1 MKKFLSKGFILLIM
15 IGLLVACGTNNQ
27 DQSSTDSE
35 SNSDKKILKMA
46 TSADFAPFVSY
57 NPDGEMA
64 GFDIELAG
72 MIADELGYKLEIE
85 DMKFDGLVGALQAKR
100 VDMVMAGMSADEDRK
115 LNVDFSTE
123 YNESS
128 EMLIST
134 KESPIEELESLTGK
148 KVGVQLGSIQEEGA
162 ERLGEQYD
170 FEVKKIDD
178 GPMLIQELTSNR
190 IDVAYMDKDVAL
202 GYVEEQGLYGFDD
215 PTSSSPGMAVA
226 FPKGSDL
233 VEDVNKALEIL
244 EENGE
249 LQALKDKWLTED
261 AE

>member
-100 VDMVMAGMSADEDRK
+100 VDMVMAGISADEDRK
-115 LNVDFSTE
+115 QNVDFSTE

-128 EMLIST
+128 E
-134 KESPIEELESLTGK
+134 
-148 KVGVQLGSIQEEGA
+148 
-162 ERLGEQYD
+162 
-170 FEVKKIDD
+170 
-178 GPMLIQELTSNR
+178 
-190 IDVAYMDKDVAL
+190 
-202 GYVEEQGLYGFDD
+202 
-215 PTSSSPGMAVA
+215 
-226 FPKGSDL
+226 
-233 VEDVNKALEIL
+233 
-244 EENGE
+244 
-249 LQALKDKWLTED
+249 
-261 AE
+261 